1 MALFT
6 PILTKNEY
14 QLGCWKYAV
23 AFHCAGC
30 GDVGGRSRVVASAGE
45 WCFAVI
51 FSILAAAFDECKMCP
66 LLTNSECVQCDIDC
80 VWDNACNFKTS
91 TGGVSYTKWNGFFE
105 IGQTHV
111 VRSESFTFPK
121 SEYDT

>member
-1 MALFT
+1 MLLRFIVRDAGTLVAD
-6 PILTKNEY
+6 
-14 QLGCWKYAV
+14 LGW
-23 AFHCAGC
+23 
-30 GDVGGRSRVVASAGE
+30 RRPQRE

-66 LLTNSECVQCDIDC
+66 LLANLECVQCDIDC